1 MKFNLNLTDMKK
13 LMLLLVLVLF
23 AKVKS
28 NAQSDDVIG
37 VWLTFEEKS
46 QVRIFKATNGKY
58 YGKIAWLKEDKEEKD
73 SNNPDLSLRDKP
85 LMEMIILKGFS
96 YNKDKEYWDGGTIYD
111 PKNGKTYDCFMWFE
125 DDMQKLEIKGY
136 VLGMKFI
143 GRTTT
148 WKREDAVRE

>member
-1 MKFNLNLTDMKK
+1 MKK

-125 DDMQKLEIKGY
+125 NDMKKLEIKGY

-148 WKREDAVRE
+148 WKREDAIRE